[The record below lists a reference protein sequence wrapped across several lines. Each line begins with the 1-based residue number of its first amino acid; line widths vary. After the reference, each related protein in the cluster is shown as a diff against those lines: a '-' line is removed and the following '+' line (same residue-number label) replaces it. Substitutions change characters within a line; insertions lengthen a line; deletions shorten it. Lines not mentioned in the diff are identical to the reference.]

1 MEASMPAFFAEALIS
16 FSREKDALPK
26 GVISSP
32 RAYTLPDNIG
42 TGSFAVRAEMQRCQI
57 HKRRNV
63 KEHLP
68 KSAHGDTDRRIRNA
82 YAMLTEYPAAKAELG
97 KILRQL
103 RHAKVLT
110 TKLAQLLFTRQFSF
124 PTTKHNP
131 LA

>member
-1 MEASMPAFFAEALIS
+1 MPAFFAEALIS

-42 TGSFAVRAEMQRCQI
+42 SFAVRAEMQRCQI

-68 KSAHGDTDRRIRNA
+68 ESAQGDTDRRIRNA
-82 YAMLTEYPAAKAELG
+82 YAMTEYAAAKAELG
-97 KILRQL
+97 KIFRQL
-103 RHAKVLT
+103 ERVNPSAACEGT
-110 TKLAQLLFTRQFSF
+110 
-124 PTTKHNP
+124 HNQAGSTAFHTP
-131 LA
+131 ISISHNQT